1 MIVERGMDI
10 RHLLVFLALQLVAG
24 RDSGEA
30 IVRRMHDRYAGKW
43 YRTMTFVRTLHKPN
57 PSDSVRTYFDTI
69 RLPGYLRIDGGPGDP
84 NGLLFT
90 AESTYTIHDGA
101 VAVGT
106 ASPNRFFLLRFDVY
120 VDPVEKTLATL
131 RGRGFDLTKGY
142 DWVSSEGRDVYV
154 VGAGPMDD
162 RSKQF
167 WIDKERL
174 VVVRQIDD
182 LSGHKLELRYQNF
195 RPIANGWIPTQVEWL
210 EDDHHVMFER
220 YDDIKAN
227 VPLDSALFDPAHWL
241 TARHWTR

>member
-1 MIVERGMDI
+1 MVVEQGMDL
-10 RHLLVFLALQLVAG
+10 RHLLGFLALQLVAS

-30 IVRRMHDRYAGKW
+30 IIRRMHDRYAGKW
-43 YRTMTFVRTLHKPN
+43 YRTMTLVRTTHEPN
-57 PSDSVRTYFDTI
+57 RSDSGTYFDTI
-69 RLPGYLRIDGGPGDP
+69 RLPGRLRVDGGPGDP

-90 AESTYTIHDGA
+90 ADSTYTIHDGA

-106 ASPNRFFLLRFDVY
+106 SSPNRFFLLRFDVY

-131 RGRGFDLTKGY
+131 RGRGFDLAKGY
-142 DWVSSEGRDVYV
+142 DWVSSDGREIYV

-162 RSKQF
+162 RTKQF

-174 VVVRQIDD
+174 VVVRQIDE

-210 EDDHHVMFER
+210 EDDHRVMLEQ
-220 YDDIKAN
+220 YEDIKAD
-227 VPLDSALFDPAHWL
+227 VPLDSALFDPARWL

>member
-1 MIVERGMDI
+1 MVVEQRMNI

-43 YRTMTFVRTLHKPN
+43 YRTMTLVRTLHTAN
-57 PSDSVRTYFDTI
+57 RGDSVRTFFDTI
-69 RLPGYLRIDGGPGDP
+69 RLPGHLRVDGGPGDP
-84 NGLLFT
+84 DGLLFT
-90 AESTYTIHDGA
+90 ADSTYTIHGGT
-101 VAVGT
+101 VAVSG

-142 DWVSSEGRDVYV
+142 DWVWEGRDVYV

-162 RSKQF
+162 RTRQF

-174 VVVRQIDD
+174 VVVRQVDE

-195 RPIANGWIPTQVEWL
+195 RPIANGWIPTQVEWRQ
-210 EDDHHVMFER
+210 DDQHVMLEQ

-227 VPLDSALFDPAHWL
+227 VPLDSALFDPARWL